1 MKDDPVDVI
10 DSGRRI
16 GTHVEER
23 GGVLLFVV
31 AGTLH
36 FLVPGAYERVVPTY
50 LPLHRE
56 LVYLSGA
63 LEVAGGLGLL
73 DQRTRRI
80 SGLGLVLLLVAV
92 WPANVQ
98 MLLDARAARKPLW
111 WVALLWARLP
121 VHIVLIAWVW
131 RVSRPRV

>member
-1 MKDDPVDVI
+1 MKTGVNAGSPV
-10 DSGRRI
+10 SRTLLG
-16 GTHVEER
+16 
-23 GGVLLFVV
+23 LLFVA

-36 FLVPGAYERVVPTY
+36 FLVPGAYERIMPPY

-63 LEVAGGLGLL
+63 LEIAGGLGLL
-73 DQRTRRI
+73 DRRSRRSAGI
-80 SGLGLVLLLVAV
+80 GLVLLLVAV

-98 MLLDARAARKPLW
+98 MLLDAQAARKSLW

-121 VHIVLIAWVW
+121 MQLVLIAWVW
-131 RVSRPRV
+131 RASAHRTLPHGPQA

>member
-1 MKDDPVDVI
+1 M
-10 DSGRRI
+10 
-16 GTHVEER
+16 
-23 GGVLLFVV
+23 
-31 AGTLH
+31 AGALH
-36 FLVPGAYERVVPTY
+36 FRAPGAYEQIMPPY

-73 DQRTRRI
+73 AESTRAVAGV
-80 SGLGLVLLLVAV
+80 GLILLLIAV

-98 MLLDARAARKPLW
+98 MLLDARAAEKPLW

-121 VHIVLIAWVW
+121 LQLVLIAWVW
-131 RVSRPRV
+131 RASQSRA

>member
-1 MKDDPVDVI
+1 M
-10 DSGRRI
+10 SSSFSR
-16 GTHVEER
+16 
-23 GGVLLFVV
+23 VLLGLLFAVSG
-31 AGTLH
+31 ALH
-36 FLVPGAYERVVPTY
+36 FLFPNTYERIMPPY

-63 LEVAGGLGLL
+63 FDIAGGLGLL

-80 SGLGLVLLLVAV
+80 SGLGLILLLVAV

-98 MLLDARAARKPLW
+98 MLLDARATREPLW

-121 VHIVLIAWVW
+121 VQLVLIAWVW
-131 RVSRPRV
+131 RASRPRV

>member
-1 MKDDPVDVI
+1 M
-10 DSGRRI
+10 
-16 GTHVEER
+16 
-23 GGVLLFVV
+23 LLFVV

-36 FLVPGAYERVVPTY
+36 FLVPDAYERIVPTY
-50 LPLHRE
+50 LPRHRE

-92 WPANVQ
+92 WPANAQ
-98 MLLDARAARKPLW
+98 ILLDAQAAQKPLW

-121 VHIVLIAWVW
+121 VQFVLIAWVW
-131 RVSRPRV
+131 RASRPRV